1 MSQIRSSCW
10 NNLSQ
15 VIILTITWMAAQT
28 PPFLSLFFS
37 ILNRSCPFL
46 HKHVFT
52 HNSVKNFSMK
62 TIFMVMIA
70 KESMNSLI
78 STKNKIFEQFL
89 VTLACEPFFYPA
101 PARVFSFL
109 KSTSTLW
116 NSISWQTLSKNK
128 YFWSKVLKFKH
139 VNDKYLNYDFLSSR
153 TTRQEKR
160 NENNVV

>member
-46 HKHVFT
+46 HEHVFT

-89 VTLACEPFFYPA
+89 VTLACEPFYPA
-101 PARVFSFL
+101 HARVFSFF
-109 KSTSTLW
+109 W
-116 NSISWQTLSKNK
+116 NVPPHYGIQFHGKLYQKTNI
-128 YFWSKVLKFKH
+128 FDPRF
-139 VNDKYLNYDFLSSR
+139 
-153 TTRQEKR
+153 
-160 NENNVV
+160 

>member
-1 MSQIRSSCW
+1 
-10 NNLSQ
+10 
-15 VIILTITWMAAQT
+15 MAAQN
-28 PPFLSLFFS
+28 PPLLSSFFS
-37 ILNRSCPFL
+37 ILNRSCPFFTY
-46 HKHVFT
+46 HVFWLT
-52 HNSVKNFSMK
+52 TRLRFFQWKQF
-62 TIFMVMIA
+62 FMVMIA

-89 VTLACEPFFYPA
+89 VTLACEPFYPA
-101 PARVFSFL
+101 HARVFFSFL

-139 VNDKYLNYDFLSSR
+139 VNDKYLNHDFLSSR